1 MSRARE
7 IAVCGPVRWAA
18 FACAAAAFA
27 VLPGGRA
34 APPTLASVGWV
45 PHLPQATVPLA
56 TRSPGT
62 LRLDVVLKPTRAA
75 ELHALATAVSTP
87 GSPRFRQYIS
97 PAQFTA
103 RFGAS
108 SKTIAAVEQ
117 SLRERGLHVTGLSA
131 NRLIVH
137 VTAPTATVERAL
149 GVSLANYRLANGSVV
164 YANTSAP
171 VLPSAVAAHIS
182 SIVGLDS
189 LSTPARADLVR
200 AHKVAPHVA
209 RTPATSTAGPA
220 LNATCAQQ
228 IAVAAQNYDALVTST
243 DLANAYGITDLY
255 NAGNTGE
262 GSVVALIEFSSFI
275 PGDIG
280 TFASCYGITPH
291 VNEVSVDGGPGP
303 AVEDGPGVG
312 DEVEAELDIEAI
324 LSLAP
329 AATIQVY
336 EAPQDSPGTSALD
349 VFTEA
354 IDNTDVQVIST
365 SWGRCEPAADQSLT
379 TAESTLFQQSAAE
392 GKTIV
397 AAAGDNGSEDCYGQT
412 FGFKR
417 TDLAVDD
424 PASQPFVTG
433 AGGTTFTT
441 LGPPAA
447 ATVWNTPTGA
457 GGGGVSSVE
466 SMPSYQSSAPA
477 ALGVV
482 QPGTCTVSPGGC
494 REVPDVA
501 ADAGTPFATYCTEGG
516 RDGCDTNGWTGFG
529 GTSLAAPIWGSIF
542 ALANASPACASKRI
556 GFANP
561 TLYAIAGGGGYA
573 AAFTDVT
580 TGNNDLGFQGGVYA
594 ARPGYDLATGLGTPI
609 AGAGTGGGGGLVD
622 QLCGGAGP
630 VPVTTITTVS
640 PAAGPLRGGTRVTIH
655 GSGLASTTAV
665 HFGTKRA
672 QSFGIESA
680 GTVVA
685 VAPSGTGTVSI
696 TAMSGLGTSL
706 PVAAAKFTYLTVP
719 TVRRLSPPTGSHGT
733 KVTVTGTGF
742 VSVSA
747 VRFGARAAF
756 FKLVSPT
763 RLTATAPAGAGIAAV
778 TVTTAGGTSPKSKAG
793 QYHYR

>member
-1 MSRARE
+1 
-7 IAVCGPVRWAA
+7 
-18 FACAAAAFA
+18 
-27 VLPGGRA
+27 
-34 APPTLASVGWV
+34 
-45 PHLPQATVPLA
+45 
-56 TRSPGT
+56 
-62 LRLDVVLKPTRAA
+62 
-75 ELHALATAVSTP
+75 
-87 GSPRFRQYIS
+87 
-97 PAQFTA
+97 
-103 RFGAS
+103 
-108 SKTIAAVEQ
+108 
-117 SLRERGLHVTGLSA
+117 
-131 NRLIVH
+131 
-137 VTAPTATVERAL
+137 
-149 GVSLANYRLANGSVV
+149 
-164 YANTSAP
+164 
-171 VLPSAVAAHIS
+171 
-182 SIVGLDS
+182 
-189 LSTPARADLVR
+189 
-200 AHKVAPHVA
+200 
-209 RTPATSTAGPA
+209 
-220 LNATCAQQ
+220 
-228 IAVAAQNYDALVTST
+228 
-243 DLANAYGITDLY
+243 
-255 NAGNTGE
+255 
-262 GSVVALIEFSSFI
+262 
-275 PGDIG
+275 
-280 TFASCYGITPH
+280 
-291 VNEVSVDGGPGP
+291 
-303 AVEDGPGVG
+303 
-312 DEVEAELDIEAI
+312 
-324 LSLAP
+324 
-329 AATIQVY
+329 
-336 EAPQDSPGTSALD
+336 
-349 VFTEA
+349 
-354 IDNTDVQVIST
+354 
-365 SWGRCEPAADQSLT
+365 
-379 TAESTLFQQSAAE
+379 
-392 GKTIV
+392 
-397 AAAGDNGSEDCYGQT
+397 
-412 FGFKR
+412 
-417 TDLAVDD
+417 
-424 PASQPFVTG
+424 
-433 AGGTTFTT
+433 
-441 LGPPAA
+441 
-447 ATVWNTPTGA
+447 
-457 GGGGVSSVE
+457 
-466 SMPSYQSSAPA
+466 MPSYQSSAPA